1 MPTSHEGLSTQGGF
15 TQEPAT
21 ENVKSKPQKLG
32 RGIETMFRTLYRV
45 NMDLSGLADAK
56 ANIMISINGLIV
68 SILLAAISPKID
80 SNPILLWP
88 TTLLLVACVIS
99 LVFAVLSARPRVRS
113 EPVTL
118 EHVRSGLANILF
130 FGNFSNMV
138 RDDFVIGMEELMGNP
153 DNLYHTMILDIY
165 GLGLVLRKKYRL
177 LRISYTVFMIG
188 LIVGVVAFIIAFY
201 FAAQSGQIPEISTP
215 IPGLTP

>member
-1 MPTSHEGLSTQGGF
+1 
-15 TQEPAT
+15 
-21 ENVKSKPQKLG
+21 
-32 RGIETMFRTLYRV
+32 MFRTLYRV

-80 SNPILLWP
+80 SNPILFVP

-118 EHVRSGLANILF
+118 EHVRGGLANILF

-138 RDDFVIGMEELMGNP
+138 RDDFVTGMEELMGNP

-188 LIVGVVAFIIAFY
+188 LVVGVVAFIITFY
-201 FAAQSGQIPEISTP
+201 FAAQTGQAIPDISTP

>member
-1 MPTSHEGLSTQGGF
+1 MPTTHESSSTQDGI
-15 TQEPAT
+15 TPQPAD
-21 ENVKSKPQKLG
+21 ENVKDKPKKLG

-80 SNPILLWP
+80 SNPILLVP

-118 EHVRSGLANILF
+118 EHVRGGLANILF

-177 LRISYTVFMIG
+177 LRVSYTVFMIG
-188 LIVGVVAFIIAFY
+188 LVIGVVAFIITFY
-201 FAAQSGQIPEISTP
+201 FAAQSGQIPDVSTP